1 MNNLKKL
8 LVTMISFC
16 VVSAFAAPPTAQ
28 SVETLILNNGLKSG
42 LDNAATGIQTRMQQS
57 MLQAVLAENKGT
69 PISSGQ
75 RAAMD
80 KVTPPV
86 TAILKEELSFEKLKP
101 DFMALYQQN
110 LTQEEVNQLIA
121 LYKQPGYVDLMRKM
135 QVIHEKVAVTIQQ
148 KLPVIIKRIEPV
160 LEKGIQEVLDKK

>member
-1 MNNLKKL
+1 MKRFPRAIALIFL
-8 LVTMISFC
+8 STPL
-16 VVSAFAAPPTAQ
+16 FAAPPTSQ
-28 SVETLILNNGLKSG
+28 SIETLIFNNGLKAG

-69 PISSGQ
+69 PISAGQ

-80 KVTPPV
+80 KVSPPV
-86 TAILKEELSFEKLKP
+86 AAILKEELSFEKLKP
-101 DFMALYQQN
+101 DFIALYQQN

-121 LYKQPGYVDLMRKM
+121 LFKQPGYVELMRKM
-135 QVIHEKVAVTIQQ
+135 QMLNEKTAATIQQ

-160 LEKGIQEVLDKK
+160 MEKGIQEVLDKK

>member
-1 MNNLKKL
+1 MKKHPIL
-8 LVTMISFC
+8 FAIALTMLGF
-16 VVSAFAAPPTAQ
+16 AQAAPPTPQ

-42 LDNAATGIQTRMQQS
+42 LDNAATGIQTRIQQS

-69 PISSGQ
+69 AISAGQ

-80 KVTPPV
+80 KVSPPV
-86 TAILKEELSFEKLKP
+86 AAILKEELSFEKLKP
-101 DFMALYQQN
+101 DFIALYQQN

-121 LYKQPGYVDLMRKM
+121 LFKQPGYVELMRKM
-135 QVIHEKVAVTIQQ
+135 QMLNEKTAVTIQQ

-160 LEKGIQEVLDKK
+160 MEKGIQEVLDKK